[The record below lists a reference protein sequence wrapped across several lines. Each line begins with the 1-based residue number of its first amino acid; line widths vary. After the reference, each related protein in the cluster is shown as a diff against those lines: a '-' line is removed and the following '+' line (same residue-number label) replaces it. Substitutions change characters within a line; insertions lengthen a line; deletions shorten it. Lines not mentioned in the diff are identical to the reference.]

1 MIEQHGLKEGLAKWG
16 LRSASAAAATS
27 AAKSTDQAKV
37 PAATK
42 KQQRIDSMKKLVVKM
57 KQEPTTIVIDESGAG
72 DGEKSKPATK
82 SPPPGIVKKARIGG
96 GGGGGGAADLVGDG
110 VTPKKQVENK
120 DPASAEKAGPVSG
133 GSAASLSDD
142 EDDDD
147 DAKAGQ
153 RAVEVALRM
162 SQTSVLG
169 LAASADLAAA
179 FLGVNVE
186 LSKATK
192 VGQPRGAELKQPA
205 VQQKLRQMAGP
216 AGLIEAG
223 FIVVVRARWNTWGD
237 KLQGVAVNGAPLSV
251 DLKGHL
257 RRIGACAEELDN
269 FGTIL

>member
-96 GGGGGGAADLVGDG
+96 GGGGGGAADVGDG

-133 GSAASLSDD
+133 GSGASLSDD
-142 EDDDD
+142 EDDDH

-257 RRIGACAEELDN
+257 RRIGACAEELDT